1 MDVLVYTP
9 YVSVLERSSA
19 ILMCDWLE
27 SNDGDQELV
36 KTVKSKLSTSVE
48 NKSKCVVCGENI
60 LLSIVFNFYIGILP
74 L

>member
-1 MDVLVYTP
+1 MQPIMDALVYTP
-9 YVSVLERSSA
+9 CVSVLERSSA
-19 ILMCDWLE
+19 LLMCDWLE

-60 LLSIVFNFYIGILP
+60 LL
-74 L
+74 